1 MCGGAILDDLRE
13 PELRRVTDRD
23 IWQKKKPKRGGG
35 GGRRSFAA
43 EDHEDFEADF
53 ADFEADSGDSDLELG
68 EGADDDVVEIKPF
81 AAKGTFSG
89 GTSSSSRRPIIYACS
104 LVYVFLR
111 LVGVDD

>member
-35 GGRRSFAA
+35 GGGRRSFAA
-43 EDHEDFEADF
+43 EDDEDFEADF
-53 ADFEADSGDSDLELG
+53 EHFEADSGDSDFELG

-81 AAKGTFSG
+81 AAKGTFSRG
-89 GTSSSSRRPIIYACS
+89 SSSSSRWLIFY
-104 LVYVFLR
+104 
-111 LVGVDD
+111 GVCL

>member
-53 ADFEADSGDSDLELG
+53 EHFEADSGDSDFELG
-68 EGADDDVVEIKPF
+68 EGADDDVVRSSPSPPRGLSPEVL
-81 AAKGTFSG
+81 AQAQG
-89 GTSSSSRRPIIYACS
+89 GLISM
-104 LVYVFLR
+104 LVALYMYFCV
-111 LVGVDD
+111 